1 MRQTT
6 WTTGVF
12 IMSQPYNK
20 NEEGGG
26 PLLTKVALIM
36 LLCFFLSLIALPYVE
51 ASEPKGVSPEGWVVC
66 AKLAYM
72 AGYEDLANE
81 HLDKAIPHL
90 AGGGSA
96 AVTLAYASGEITGWV
111 YGMSMGSGKP
121 VEKVA
126 MEAYQLNC
134 PPVI

>member
-1 MRQTT
+1 MKYQSRHKSG
-6 WTTGVF
+6 TGTLV
-12 IMSQPYNK
+12 
-20 NEEGGG
+20 G
-26 PLLTKVALIM
+26 
-36 LLCFFLSLIALPYVE
+36 IALAMMAIVVLGIGVIAMAE
-51 ASEPKGVSPEGWVVC
+51 ASEPKDVSPEGWVVC

-81 HLDKAIPHL
+81 HLNKVIPHL

-111 YGMSMGSGKP
+111 YGMSMGSGKS

-126 MEAYQLNC
+126 METYQLNC